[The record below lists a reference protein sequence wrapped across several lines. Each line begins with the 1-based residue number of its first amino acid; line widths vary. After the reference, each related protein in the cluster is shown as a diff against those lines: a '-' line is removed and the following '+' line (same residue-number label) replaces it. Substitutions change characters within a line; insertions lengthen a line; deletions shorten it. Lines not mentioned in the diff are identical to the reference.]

1 MDKQTLLEITQDI
14 LNDISGDEVTSINDT
29 VESVQVAAIVRSTW
43 FDMMTSR
50 NWPHTRTLTTPVADA
65 TVEYPTYINF
75 DSNLKELIYINY
87 NKSKVAG
94 KLEYDEI
101 KYLHP
106 DDFLR
111 FTNQRNTQSA
121 NVQVIIDQSG
131 VSINLT
137 NNAAPQYYTS
147 FDDVKIILDS
157 YNSSV
162 EPYLTM
168 NKFQAYGY
176 FIPEWSHQDNAIP
189 SLPLEA
195 FPQLIEEAK
204 SRAAVKLRQQPDQ
217 KAEQEAQRQRK
228 YMARKDWTIAG
239 GIRFP
244 NYGRFPRNMQYMPH
258 RDPTFRRDN

>member
-106 DDFLR
+106 DDFL
-111 FTNQRNTQSA
+111 
-121 NVQVIIDQSG
+121 
-131 VSINLT
+131 
-137 NNAAPQYYTS
+137 
-147 FDDVKIILDS
+147 KI
-157 YNSSV
+157 
-162 EPYLTM
+162 
-168 NKFQAYGY
+168 G
-176 FIPEWSHQDNAIP
+176 
-189 SLPLEA
+189 
-195 FPQLIEEAK
+195 
-204 SRAAVKLRQQPDQ
+204 RASCRERV
-217 KAEQEAQRQRK
+217 
-228 YMARKDWTIAG
+228 
-239 GIRFP
+239 
-244 NYGRFPRNMQYMPH
+244 
-258 RDPTFRRDN
+258 